1 MTPMRTRHLL
11 LMALL
16 MLALVTLAGA
26 VSAHGARIS
35 YTVDLTVSLVAAFD
49 SGEPMANAQV
59 TVYAPADPAT
69 PWLTGETD
77 AEGRFSFVPDPAQVG
92 TWDVQVRA
100 AGHGDIVHIPL
111 GEGAARSGTTGY
123 TTPQIV
129 LMAGCVVWGFVG
141 TALYFSRG
149 RRAAGKDA

>member
-1 MTPMRTRHLL
+1 MMRTRRLMI
-11 LMALL
+11 MALL
-16 MLALVTLAGA
+16 GLMLVTLAGA
-26 VSAHGARIS
+26 VSAHGAKIS
-35 YTVDLTVSLVAAFD
+35 YTIDPTIHLVAEFD

-59 TVYAPADPAT
+59 MVYGPADPAT

-77 AEGRFSFVPDPAQVG
+77 DEGRFSFVPDPAQPG

-111 GEGAARSGTTGY
+111 GEGAALSGTTGY

-129 LMAGCVVWGFVG
+129 LMGASVVWGFVG
-141 TALYFSRG
+141 TALFFARG
-149 RRAAGKDA
+149 KGTGGKDA

>member
-1 MTPMRTRHLL
+1 MTTRRLMIMGLL
-11 LMALL
+11 GLM
-16 MLALVTLAGA
+16 LVTLAGV
-26 VSAHGARIS
+26 VSAHGAKIS
-35 YTVDLTVSLVAAFD
+35 YTIAPTIHLVAEFD

-77 AEGRFSFVPDPAQVG
+77 DQGRFSFVPDAAQPG
-92 TWDVQVRA
+92 TWDVQVRT

-111 GEGAARSGTTGY
+111 GEGAALSGTTGY

-129 LMAGCVVWGFVG
+129 LMAASVVWGFVG
-141 TALYFSRG
+141 TALFFARG
-149 RRAAGKDA
+149 KRAAGKDA

>member
-1 MTPMRTRHLL
+1 MPMRTRHTLL
-11 LMALL
+11 LALL
-16 MLALVTLAGA
+16 LLALVTLAGG

-35 YTVDLTVSLVAAFD
+35 YTVDLTVNLVAAFD

-59 TVYAPADPAT
+59 TVYSPVDPAT

-77 AEGRFSFVPDPAQVG
+77 AEGRFSFVPDAVPPG

-111 GEGAARSGTTGY
+111 GAGAAASGTTGY
-123 TTPQIV
+123 TGSQII
-129 LMAGCVVWGFVG
+129 LMAGCVVWGCVG

-149 RRAAGKDA
+149 RRAAGKGA